1 MHHLQRPEGRI
12 AYDLYGAGNTG
23 TLVVCVPG
31 MFDHRSSFRF
41 VGAALA
47 DAGYRVAVMD
57 LRGHGDSD
65 ITFSDHTDRAAAT
78 DAIALAEELNQEMNQ
93 GLNQDLDGAR
103 VVIAGNSLGAGAATI
118 AALDRPDLVA
128 GIALLGPFLRV
139 PQTSWAQRVM
149 LKVLLARPWAPRALT
164 LFYDKLHAGRTPE
177 GHREQL
183 DRVLRML
190 RPADRYRA
198 IRETINGSKISEER
212 IRGAEPPAAEAV
224 VIMGEQDPD
233 WPDPRAEAAWVASV
247 VDGRV
252 VMVPECGHYPQSQ
265 RPDVVVP
272 TLIDLVE
279 KANAGA

>member
-12 AYDLYGAGNTG
+12 AYDLYGAENTG
-23 TLVVCVPG
+23 TLVICVPG

-47 DAGYRVAVMD
+47 DAGHRVAAMD

-65 ITFSDHTDRAAAT
+65 ISFGDYTDRAAAS
-78 DAIALAEELNQEMNQ
+78 DAIALAEELTR
-93 GLNQDLDGAR
+93 GSAGAR

-139 PQTSWAQRVM
+139 PRTSWAQRVM
-149 LKVLLARPWAPRALT
+149 LKVLLTRPWAPRALT

-177 GHREQL
+177 GHAEQL

-190 RPADRYRA
+190 RPADRYRS
-198 IRETINGSKISEER
+198 IRETVNGPKVSEER

-233 WPDPRAEAAWVASV
+233 WPDPRAEADWVASV

-265 RPDVVVP
+265 RPDVVAPALV
-272 TLIDLVE
+272 DLAE
-279 KANAGA
+279 KVNAGA

>member
-12 AYDLYGAGNTG
+12 AYDLYGAQNAG

-31 MFDHRSSFRF
+31 MFDHRASFRF

-47 DAGYRVAVMD
+47 TAGYRVAAMD

-65 ITFSDHTDRAAAT
+65 LTFSDHTDRAAAT
-78 DAIALAEELNQEMNQ
+78 DAIALAEELNQ
-93 GLNQDLDGAR
+93 GAAGAR
-103 VVIAGNSLGAGAATI
+103 VVMAGNSLGAGAVTI

-128 GIALLGPFLRV
+128 GIALLGPFLRA
-139 PQTSWAQRVM
+139 PEAGWAKRAL

-164 LFYDKLHAGRTPE
+164 LFYDKLHAGRIPE
-177 GHREQL
+177 GHAEQL
-183 DRVLRML
+183 ERVLRML
-190 RPADRYRA
+190 RPAERYRA
-198 IRETINGSKISEER
+198 IRETINGPKVSEER
-212 IRGAEPPAAEAV
+212 IQGAEPPVAEAV

-247 VDGRV
+247 VEGRV

-265 RPDVVVP
+265 RPDVVAPALV
-272 TLIDLVE
+272 DLAERV
-279 KANAGA
+279 NAGA